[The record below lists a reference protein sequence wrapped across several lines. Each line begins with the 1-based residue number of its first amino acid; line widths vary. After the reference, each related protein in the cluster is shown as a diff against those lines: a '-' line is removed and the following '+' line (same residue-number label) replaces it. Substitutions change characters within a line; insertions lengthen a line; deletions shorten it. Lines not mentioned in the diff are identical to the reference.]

1 VQRSQ
6 RSGVFERFLS
16 LLYIYP
22 FRCQG
27 CGYRFLKMRWR
38 RRYTRLPEERREY
51 ERLPLSVP
59 VMLSSATGA
68 APGRATE
75 ISIDG
80 CTVETEAPLSEG
92 ALVHLVL
99 HPAPGATPIA
109 VDAAVVHGLL
119 PNGGGLHFVRIQPAE
134 RDRLRQLVAD
144 LLTQRALSR
153 EPRRGS
159 DVSGPR

>member
-6 RSGVFERFLS
+6 RSGAFEKLVS

-27 CGYRFLKMRWR
+27 CGHRFLALRWR

-51 ERLPLSVP
+51 ERLPPTVP
-59 VMLSSATGA
+59 VMLSGVGGA
-68 APGRATE
+68 APGHATE
-75 ISIDG
+75 ISLDG

-92 ALVHLVL
+92 ALVQVML
-99 HPAPGATPIA
+99 HPTPGAAPIA
-109 VDAAVVHGLL
+109 VEAAVVHGLL

-134 RDRLRQLVAD
+134 RDRLRQFVAD
-144 LLTQRALSR
+144 LLARRALGR
-153 EPRRGS
+153 EPGRR
-159 DVSGPR
+159 